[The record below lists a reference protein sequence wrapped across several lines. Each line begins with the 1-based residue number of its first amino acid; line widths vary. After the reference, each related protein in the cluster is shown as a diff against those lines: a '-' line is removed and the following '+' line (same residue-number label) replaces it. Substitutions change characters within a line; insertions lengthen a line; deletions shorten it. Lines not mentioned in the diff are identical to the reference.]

1 MAELKKRVLVL
12 SNGRQIK
19 LFGNSIGISKSL
31 ELGEI
36 YAPNVLSVSVE
47 NASEHNAAVV
57 SNAYKLTEAEVF
69 EIADYYI
76 RLWIDLK
83 DAVRKHG
90 VNSVKIFNREGML

>member
-31 ELGEI
+31 ELGEV
-36 YAPNVLSVSVE
+36 YAPNFLSMSTD
-47 NASEHNAAVV
+47 NATEHNPAGVA
-57 SNAYKLTEAEVF
+57 NAYKLTEAELY
-69 EIADYYI
+69 ELADYYI

-83 DAVRKHG
+83 DAVRKYSI
-90 VNSVKIFNREGML
+90 NSPKIFNREAIL